1 MTKNLKHVSIG
12 LLILGMASS
21 VFALNEKQIRTEIQ
35 KRLGTSANVRN
46 VTPSP
51 IPGLFEVQVNNEIF
65 YTDSNAK
72 YLIQGE
78 MVELASGNNLTT
90 KRQEDIN
97 RIKWSELPQAQA
109 FKVVRG
115 NGSRQIAVFSDPNCV
130 YCKRLEKT
138 LQQLDNVTIYNYLI
152 PILSADSALKSKQIW
167 CAADQQKV
175 WNDWML
181 NNLGPS
187 GKSDCANPIDKNL
200 TLAKNYGINGTPTIF
215 FTDGSRFPG
224 AVQLADIEKKLAS
237 LK

>member
-115 NGSRQIAVFSDPNCV
+115 NGSRQIAVFSDPNCG

-187 GKSDCANPIDKNL
+187 GKSDCPNPIDKNL